1 MLDECAA
8 HRPFKRFMRD
18 FAHIGYGNGDI
29 NMSILYRRFML
40 IAAFIAAMAALTA
53 NLIRETRRAPSAPRI
68 FTPSIL
74 FGDACINEKICIIKF
89 QHSSLKVQ
97 MLS

>member
-8 HRPFKRFMRD
+8 QRPFKRFMQS

-53 NLIRETRRAPSAPRI
+53 NLILETRRAPSAPRI
-68 FTPSIL
+68 FTPFIL
-74 FGDACINEKICIIKF
+74 YGDACTNRKNFVITN
-89 QHSSLKVQ
+89 QHSGLKIQ
-97 MLS
+97 TLS